1 MSFYHRRGGDET
13 HSRDGCVPIIS
24 PQIFREYFL
33 PDMSVLLLGCKL
45 EQSVK
50 CILVLVLGLVAG
62 PRRSGHQT
70 PFNLY
75 QDLLCIK
82 LVGFCVDQEERGSV
96 RRHHPLGLGEALHY
110 QRVHARHLREYRPG
124 HGNN

>member
-1 MSFYHRRGGDET
+1 MCSNNLTSDL
-13 HSRDGCVPIIS
+13 SRV
-24 PQIFREYFL
+24 L
-33 PDMSVLLLGCKL
+33 PPRLVRPPPRLQARTICKMYL
-45 EQSVK
+45 S
-50 CILVLVLGLVAG
+50 IVLVVGSVAG
-62 PRRSGHQT
+62 PRWSGHQT

-124 HGNN
+124 HRYN

>member
-33 PDMSVLLLGCKL
+33 PDMSVLLLLGCKL

-50 CILVLVLGLVAG
+50 CILVLGPGGLG
-62 PRRSGHQT
+62 
-70 PFNLY
+70 
-75 QDLLCIK
+75 IK
-82 LVGFCVDQEERGSV
+82 LHSIFIKIYF
-96 RRHHPLGLGEALHY
+96 A
-110 QRVHARHLREYRPG
+110 
-124 HGNN
+124 

>member
-1 MSFYHRRGGDET
+1 M
-13 HSRDGCVPIIS
+13 
-24 PQIFREYFL
+24 
-33 PDMSVLLLGCKL
+33 
-45 EQSVK
+45 
-50 CILVLVLGLVAG
+50 AG

-124 HGNN
+124 QENNQISSVPDLTLTGHKALSLGYEYE

>member
-1 MSFYHRRGGDET
+1 MYLSLSCRLGGW
-13 HSRDGCVPIIS
+13 G
-24 PQIFREYFL
+24 Q
-33 PDMSVLLLGCKL
+33 
-45 EQSVK
+45 
-50 CILVLVLGLVAG
+50 A
-62 PRRSGHQT
+62 RSGHQT

-124 HGNN
+124 QENNQISSVPDLTLTGHKALSLGYEYE